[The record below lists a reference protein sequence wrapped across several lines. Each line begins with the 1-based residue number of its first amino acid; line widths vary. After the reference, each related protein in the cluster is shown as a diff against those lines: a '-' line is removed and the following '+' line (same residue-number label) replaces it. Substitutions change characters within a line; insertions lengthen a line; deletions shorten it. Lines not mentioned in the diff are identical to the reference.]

1 MRSFFRV
8 SRHATTALLASVLLA
23 ACGEKPQAPQ
33 PPTEPGVVLVATE
46 PGEAELFI
54 NGQHHGRTPAEPG
67 QTLAV
72 PLAPGNYT
80 LEARKAAD
88 EFSEWV
94 GRHEQLAVAATPVP
108 PVTLKLERRLTPA
121 GEQARAAEQ
130 ARLAAREQAIIGAF
144 AFDEAGTA
152 TDTRSGLMWMRCSV
166 GQTWTDGSCAGEP
179 KTFSWTHAMKAP
191 DGFRFAGRSDWRMPT
206 REELHSLTYCS
217 SGRRFA
223 FDSEGTGGACEG
235 DYRRPTILEAVFPNT
250 PAGRYWSSTQH
261 PAYSHS
267 AFGVAFFN
275 GVMGAGNK
283 SEYVALRLVRDAR

>member
-8 SRHATTALLASVLLA
+8 SRHATTALLAAVLLA

-54 NGQHHGRTPAEPG
+54 NGQHHGRTPSESG
-67 QTLAV
+67 QTLTV

-88 EFSEWV
+88 EFSEWA
-94 GRHEQLAVAATPVP
+94 GRREQLAVGDTPVP
-108 PVTLKLERRLTPA
+108 PVILKLERRLTPA

-130 ARLAAREQAIIGAF
+130 ARLAAREQSLIAAF
-144 AFDEAGTA
+144 ALDEAGTA

-166 GQTWTDGSCAGEP
+166 GQSWTDGGCAGEP
-179 KTFSWTHAMKAP
+179 KLISWTNAMKLPA
-191 DGFRFAGRSDWRMPT
+191 GFSFAGHGDWRMPT

-223 FDSEGTGGACEG
+223 LDQEGAGGACEG
-235 DYRRPTILEAVFPNT
+235 NFRRPTILETVFPNT
-250 PAGRYWSSTQH
+250 PEGRYWSSTEH

-267 AFGVAFFN
+267 AYGVAFIN
-275 GVMGAGNK
+275 GVMGAGSK
-283 SEYVALRLVRDAR
+283 SEYVAVRLVRDAR